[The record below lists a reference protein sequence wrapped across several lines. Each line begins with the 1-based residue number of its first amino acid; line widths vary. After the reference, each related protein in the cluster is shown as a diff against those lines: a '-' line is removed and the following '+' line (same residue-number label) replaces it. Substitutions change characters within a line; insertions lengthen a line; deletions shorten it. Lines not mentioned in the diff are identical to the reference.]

1 MQFFK
6 VSLLFLLATG
16 VAASVS
22 STVTSKA
29 KVHPIQRVISLIQD
43 LKEKAKAEGIAE
55 ADTYEKYTHWC
66 GKIAKQLNKAI
77 KKENLAI
84 DGLTSK
90 VAGKTAEKEL
100 TEKEILALTKEISQ
114 IEKSAQEVKDS
125 RDKAIDLYKATL
137 KDFDDTIDA
146 LAAAIDGLVKSAK
159 PAAAAALLQLPLVL
173 TSLSKEDQEA
183 LISFAGSPLTGD
195 PAARKYDFKSGNII
209 NMLKKMKNEFTD
221 QKAKLNADESAA
233 ATTYMQVKGVSDEQL
248 TVANENK
255 DTKTKFKAEI
265 ESTLASLTSDLSN
278 QNEDLAADSK
288 SLKDTQMSCKIKA
301 DEFKQRTYM
310 RGQEQEALAYGIK
323 ILQKVTGVRS
333 EVPAS
338 FLQVS
343 KGDDKKRKL
352 VELLHQ
358 QAKKFH
364 SHAFQ
369 RLAEQ
374 AESDAPDVPTQLD
387 LTIQKQIWALK
398 DEQLAEDK
406 KKAWCDL
413 EINKTANSE
422 KKKANEMNTLT
433 DDIAVAEARVSKLIE
448 EIAAAQKTVNDVKEQ
463 MYEASVVRQDEKT
476 ENTLAIEDA
485 QDAQKAL
492 KDAIAT
498 LSKYYDGAATTAEEE
513 ALIQA
518 PVVVEAAPAQWA
530 DKSYTGQGG
539 QTNVIKILELTS
551 ADFAK
556 MEADTAAK
564 EESESTEFKKDNMD
578 GNKEIQRR
586 TTEFD
591 LKSQEQTRLQ
601 AKIDAW
607 KKSYKLTDRERL
619 LLIQYGKDL
628 DAECNG
634 GEGGSY
640 EDRKAAR
647 DEEKESL
654 EGVQY
659 VLRAAFEGMESLAK
673 TKDARLLHGNS
684 LAKKGKTSKAFLDLV
699 ED

>member
-1 MQFFK
+1 MPAFK
-6 VSLLFLLATG
+6 ASLITCLFAG
-16 VAASVS
+16 AAASS
-22 STVTSKA
+22 QKA
-29 KVHPIQRVISLIQD
+29 AGHPIQNVINLIQE
-43 LKEKAKAEGIAE
+43 LAEKAKAEGIAE

-66 GKIAKQLNKAI
+66 GKTQQQLNKAI
-77 KKENLAI
+77 GKEKRAI

-90 VAGKTAEKEL
+90 VAAKTAEKEL
-100 TEKEILALTKEISQ
+100 TQKEIAALVQEISE
-114 IEKSAQEVKDS
+114 IEKSAQEAKDT

-146 LAAAIDGLVKSAK
+146 LSAAIDGMVNSKN
-159 PAAAAALLQLPLVL
+159 PAAAAALIQFPLVL
-173 TSLSKEDQEA
+173 GSISKEDQQQ
-183 LISFAGSPLTGD
+183 LISMADSPLTGN

-209 NMLKKMKNEFTD
+209 NMLKKMKNEFSD
-221 QKAKLNADESAA
+221 QKAKLNGEEAA
-233 ATTYMQVKGVSDEQL
+233 EATTYMQIKGVSTEQL

-278 QNEDLAADSK
+278 QNEDLAADST
-288 SLKDTQMSCKIKA
+288 SLKDTKMSCKIKA

-310 RGQEQEALAYGIK
+310 RGQEQEALSYGIK
-323 ILQKVTGVRS
+323 ILEKVTGVRS
-333 EVPAS
+333 AVPS
-338 FLQVS
+338 LVQLS
-343 KGDDKKRKL
+343 KKGVNDKKKFVEMLHEKTNKL
-352 VELLHQ
+352 HSQ
-358 QAKKFH
+358 KFK
-364 SHAFQ
+364 

-374 AESDAPDVPTQLD
+374 AEASLDAPDVATDLK

-413 EINKTANSE
+413 EKNKTKNSVI
-422 KKKANEMNTLT
+422 KKTNEMQTLT
-433 DDIAVAEARVSKLIE
+433 DDIQVGKSKVEDLIE
-448 EIAAAQKTVNDVKEQ
+448 GISAAQKTISTIKEQ

-476 ENTLAIEDA
+476 ENSLAIEDA

-498 LSKYYDGAATTAEEE
+498 LQKYYSESAKTAEDE

-518 PVVVEAAPAQWA
+518 PVTVVAAPAQWES
-530 DKSYTGQGG
+530 KSYTGQGG
-539 QTNVIKILELTS
+539 QVNVLKILEATS

-578 GNKEIQRR
+578 GNKEVQRR
-586 TTEFD
+586 TTEVD
-591 LKSQEQTRLQ
+591 LKSQEQTRIQ

-607 KKSYKLTDRERL
+607 EKTYKLTDREKL
-619 LLIQYGKDL
+619 LLVQYGKDL
-628 DAECNG
+628 VAECNG
-634 GEGGSY
+634 GEGGTY

-647 DEEKESL
+647 DEERESL
-654 EGVQY
+654 EGVNHVIQ
-659 VLRAAFEGMESLAK
+659 VAFGEDPSLARTKKSK
-673 TKDARLLHGNS
+673 TA
-684 LAKKGKTSKAFLDLV
+684 KAFLQAHKA
-699 ED
+699 